1 MANVRVNLSKIKYN
15 AKVLQSLLERRHIH
29 FTPVIKCV
37 AGDKRIVSS
46 IKSLGITHFAESRL
60 DNIEQLK
67 DLDITFTLLRPTVEA
82 DLEKMISRVEMSIQT
97 ELTTIKKLNTLA
109 KSLDI
114 KHQIMLMV
122 DWKDGREGVLTYDV
136 VRYVQEVLRLSHIQ
150 LVGLAFNFMCFKSE
164 APNEKDVRMINKFI
178 HNVENETH
186 FKFRIISGGNS
197 SMLPQT
203 LYNHLD
209 KINDLRIGE
218 ALLRGI
224 DTTTNHSI
232 NSLYQNAI
240 VLEAE
245 TIEIKPRL
253 YQKNNQSYL
262 QAIVD
267 IGYLDTFIEG
277 IKPLGNDIRILGAS
291 SDHLMIDL
299 NNQDHY
305 QIGDKLQFS
314 LNYEAL
320 SQSMYMKN
328 LTKLYSSDSKI
339 ESLVQNFDMPIY
351 SQC

>member
-245 TIEIKPRL
+245 IIE
-253 YQKNNQSYL
+253 
-262 QAIVD
+262 
-267 IGYLDTFIEG
+267 

>member
-1 MANVRVNLSKIKYN
+1 
-15 AKVLQSLLERRHIH
+15 
-29 FTPVIKCV
+29 
-37 AGDKRIVSS
+37 
-46 IKSLGITHFAESRL
+46 
-60 DNIEQLK
+60 
-67 DLDITFTLLRPTVEA
+67 
-82 DLEKMISRVEMSIQT
+82 
-97 ELTTIKKLNTLA
+97 
-109 KSLDI
+109 
-114 KHQIMLMV
+114 
-122 DWKDGREGVLTYDV
+122 
-136 VRYVQEVLRLSHIQ
+136 
-150 LVGLAFNFMCFKSE
+150 
-164 APNEKDVRMINKFI
+164 
-178 HNVENETH
+178 
-186 FKFRIISGGNS
+186 
-197 SMLPQT
+197 
-203 LYNHLD
+203 
-209 KINDLRIGE
+209 INDLRIGE

-245 TIEIKPRL
+245 IIEIKPRL